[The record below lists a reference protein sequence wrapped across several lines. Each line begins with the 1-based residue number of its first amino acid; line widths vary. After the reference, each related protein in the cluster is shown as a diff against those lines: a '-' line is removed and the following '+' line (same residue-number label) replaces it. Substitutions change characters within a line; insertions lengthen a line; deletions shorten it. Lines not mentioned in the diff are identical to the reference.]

1 MDSGDATARFVAAQR
16 AALDRLEVFRRT
28 PGYASLLAKLRRSPG
43 GDVEAWLAA
52 WLIEPESSLG
62 GRPLDIAA
70 ETGGLVVLLDHL
82 EALGSG
88 TGA

>member
-1 MDSGDATARFVAAQR
+1 MDSGDATDRFVAAQR

-28 PGYASLLAKLRRSPG
+28 PGYASLLATLQRSPG

-52 WLIEPESSLG
+52 WLIEPEPSLG
-62 GRPLDIAA
+62 GLPLDIAA
-70 ETGGLVVLLDHL
+70 ETGGLAVLVDRL
-82 EALGSG
+82 ENLGNG